1 MTKILTLEQQYGG
14 KDLPDAE
21 WAKILKCNAV
31 DIPEFRDFLQS
42 LILVCIA
49 KYYVNN
55 KAKYTIEEFAAS
67 KDKDLGFVWWLSATC
82 TISFDNYKSAEEF
95 TYEQWIPNI
104 IFPDKMPDGRAIPQ
118 NAHLLVRI
126 GKVPWTSYGDERGKA
141 QVPGAYVCTMT
152 PQELALCQKYYGN
165 RK

>member
-14 KDLPDAE
+14 KNLPDAE
-21 WAKILKCNAV
+21 WAKILQCNAV

-42 LILVCIA
+42 PILVCIA
-49 KYYVNN
+49 KGWANN
-55 KAKYTIEEFAAS
+55 KTKYTTEQFAAS

-82 TISFDNYKSAEEF
+82 TISFDDYKSAEKF

-126 GKVPWTSYGDERGKA
+126 GKDPRVSYGDERGRA
-141 QVPGAYVCTMT
+141 LVPSARVCAMT